1 MRLLCVCLNSFN
13 NEETAILQITHAW
26 VWPRLA
32 ISDCICGEAR
42 YRKDR
47 WSWKVMEGFCFGPHH
62 WLFTLLNFWE
72 FWYVL
77 CGLSTLFWLV
87 CWFYKATLC
96 WKLFVGEVRVPKADH
111 WNSFR
116 HFVIDLLACAIL
128 LDRCLGMCCAHH
140 MYHND
145 MYHND
150 IVMQY
155 ILYHLELSAV
165 LSHCCNNKKPD

>member
-1 MRLLCVCLNSFN
+1 MRLLCVCLTSFN
-13 NEETAILQITHAW
+13 NEENNTTTNYACMSMTQTRNLF
-26 VWPRLA
+26 
-32 ISDCICGEAR
+32 DCICGEAR
-42 YRKDR
+42 YRWDR

-87 CWFYKATLC
+87 CWFDKATLC

-116 HFVIDLLACAIL
+116 HFVIDLLASAIL
-128 LDRCLGMCCAHH
+128 FDSCLGMCCAHH
-140 MYHND
+140 IIMILWCNIYCIIWNCQQFCH
-145 MYHND
+145 
-150 IVMQY
+150 IVVTTRN
-155 ILYHLELSAV
+155 LT
-165 LSHCCNNKKPD
+165 